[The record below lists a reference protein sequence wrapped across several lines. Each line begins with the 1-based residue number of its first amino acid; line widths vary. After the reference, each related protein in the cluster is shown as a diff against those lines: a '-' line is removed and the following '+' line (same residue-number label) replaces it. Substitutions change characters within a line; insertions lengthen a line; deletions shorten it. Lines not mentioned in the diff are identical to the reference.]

1 MAEVQK
7 VNIVEE
13 AKEGKQDLFVNVLAE
28 IRKIVPQDFS
38 EKENKSGVTWFGP
51 NRTRLLKV
59 VETKKGMRIEFNV
72 EVNKDIT
79 GMTYYTKEQA
89 KEKHM
94 GTCRWIYSGGDM
106 EVVKEL
112 VKQAIS
118 GFEPKKRADSKEE
131 KDKEEVKVETK
142 PAETKKEDKKPEVKK
157 QENKPKVDRKLTAE
171 ELAKLKGGKKEET
184 PAAKAN

>member
-1 MAEVQK
+1 MAEAVEKLNNEVQ
-7 VNIVEE
+7 VEE
-13 AKEGKQDLFVNVLAE
+13 KQDLFVNVLAE
-28 IRKIVPQDFS
+28 IRKIVPKQFE

-59 VETKKGMRIEFNV
+59 VETKKGLRIEFNV
-72 EVNKDIT
+72 EVDKEVP

-106 EVVKEL
+106 EVVKNL
-112 VKQAIS
+112 VKQAIE